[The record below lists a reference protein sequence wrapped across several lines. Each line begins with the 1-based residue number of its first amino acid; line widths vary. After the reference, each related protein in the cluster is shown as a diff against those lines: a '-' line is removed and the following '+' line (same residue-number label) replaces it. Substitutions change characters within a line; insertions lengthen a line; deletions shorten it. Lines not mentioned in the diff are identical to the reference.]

1 MWPMVLSLLSLWSY
15 VVVVGYGFFWLLR
28 DENDPASAHLDA
40 YQDNWRN
47 HLQLHGRI
55 NQAIVRR
62 LSAIGSDP
70 AATDAV
76 RSIRLPGSFR
86 DDTEEYVEWHW
97 ADENNIPTYTLSE
110 LGNRFGVNQPGARNE
125 KNSVRQ
131 AGQCPARR
139 AGYDAANHS
148 RLRVLRKLQDLRGGM
163 TEGHR
168 NVAAFMLA
176 ANLYWVGC
184 SQQAANREVE
194 AFTADFRPALTKANC
209 RSTVTCVFK
218 NPAKHR
224 KGFMS
229 YRSIADKLD
238 VSPSEAGLIADMLQK
253 PFPASSRYEDGTRVT
268 RVAPA
273 GKRDTEALLRRMEIR
288 RLIEE
293 HGAIPSSRQLQ
304 RLLLAA
310 GIKAGHVTVMADLKV
325 MYLAP
330 AICPQRKGEVR
341 EEDADALVWR
351 AEGAA
356 LSGRIRER
364 SREGVCTSLIAKETE
379 QPPSSVSGIRN
390 SRRS

>member
-1 MWPMVLSLLSLWSY
+1 
-15 VVVVGYGFFWLLR
+15 
-28 DENDPASAHLDA
+28 
-40 YQDNWRN
+40 
-47 HLQLHGRI
+47 
-55 NQAIVRR
+55 
-62 LSAIGSDP
+62 
-70 AATDAV
+70 
-76 RSIRLPGSFR
+76 
-86 DDTEEYVEWHW
+86 
-97 ADENNIPTYTLSE
+97 
-110 LGNRFGVNQPGARNE
+110 
-125 KNSVRQ
+125 
-131 AGQCPARR
+131 
-139 AGYDAANHS
+139 
-148 RLRVLRKLQDLRGGM
+148 M

-253 PFPASSRYEDGTRVT
+253 PFPASSRFEDGTRVT
-268 RVAPA
+268 QVAPA

-293 HGAIPSSRQLQ
+293 HGAVPSSRQLQ
-304 RLLLAA
+304 RMLLAA

-330 AICPQRKGEVR
+330 AICPQRKG
-341 EEDADALVWR
+341 
-351 AEGAA
+351 G
-356 LSGRIRER
+356 
-364 SREGVCTSLIAKETE
+364 
-379 QPPSSVSGIRN
+379 
-390 SRRS
+390 